1 METEVSAMRVKDLMS
16 SPVVCVSPETPLKQ
30 VASILVE
37 RRISGVPVVDSIEHL
52 VGIVSEGDLVP
63 LQSTPDPLAHAGPTR
78 PLPVTVPTRADE
90 VMTRTVI
97 CLPPDADAAE
107 AARAMID
114 RRVKSVPIV
123 DRDRVVGIVSR
134 RDLLRTMVR
143 DDSEIKADVEALLL
157 DEAFVVGGFAV
168 SVTGGAV
175 TLSPADSRSER
186 RLAELLVRS
195 VPGVLGVRFESVAPV
210 GAKG

>member
-1 METEVSAMRVKDLMS
+1 MRVKDLMS

-37 RRISGVPVVDSIEHL
+37 RRISGVPVVDSSEHL
-52 VGIVSEGDLVP
+52 VGIVSEGNLVP
-63 LQSTPDPLAHAGPTR
+63 LQSTDDPLAHVGPTR
-78 PLPVTVPTRADE
+78 PFPVTVPKRAEE

-107 AARAMID
+107 AARAMIE
-114 RRVKSVPIV
+114 RRVKSIPIV
-123 DRDRVVGIVSR
+123 SRGRVVGIVSR

-143 DDSEIKADVEALLL
+143 EDSEIKDDVEALLR
-157 DEAFVVGGFAV
+157 DQAFVVGRFAV
-168 SVTGGAV
+168 DVRGGAV
-175 TLSPADSRSER
+175 TLTRVDGRSEH

-195 VPGVLGVRFESVAPV
+195 VPGVLGIQFEAEAPV
-210 GAKG
+210 TAGG

>member
-1 METEVSAMRVKDLMS
+1 MS

-37 RRISGVPVVDSIEHL
+37 RGISGVPVVDSNEHL

-63 LQSTPDPLAHAGPTR
+63 LQATDDPLAHAGPTR
-78 PLPVTVPTRADE
+78 PLPVTVPKRAEE

-97 CLPPDADAAE
+97 CLSPPDADAAE
-107 AARAMID
+107 AARAMIE
-114 RRVKSVPIV
+114 RRVKSIPIV
-123 DRDRVVGIVSR
+123 NRDRVVGIVSR

-143 DDSEIKADVEALLL
+143 DDSEIEADVEALLL
-157 DEAFVVGGFAV
+157 DEAFVVGQFAV
-168 SVTGGAV
+168 DVRGGAV
-175 TLSPADSRSER
+175 TLTPVDGRTER

-195 VPGVLGVRFESVAPV
+195 VPGVLGVRFEAVAQV